1 MLEPT
6 VQCHKKRKSE
16 HTEGL
21 NNMALTLSTEKLP
34 ETCTLL
40 LSLDLTVHETFDP
53 RTHAPLATDV
63 TENTALQIL
72 TGPHTTSTIETEKQ
86 LGKGGMGIVI
96 CGQQTLP
103 DREVAIKKVLKSS
116 NTYQRMLL
124 QEAQITGQLEH
135 PNIVPIHQISQNENG
150 EIQIIMKKVQGK
162 TLLEQLSSIHA
173 TDDNGDNIQLPV
185 SQLQQLLLVC
195 HALEY
200 AHSRHIVHRD
210 IKLEN
215 IMVGDFNEVF
225 LMDWGLGMHTINQI
239 GANPGIVGTP
249 CYLAPEMLSGNPDD
263 VDVRTDVYLM
273 GATIHHLL
281 MGTPRHD
288 KQKVR
293 DTLEQAHASA
303 AYEYPLHIPSVFGDM
318 INKACARSKS
328 KRFQSMTELRGALE
342 DALEHWE
349 AIQLTTK
356 ATKRLRSFLPTLED
370 STDTTHIGREFLRIR
385 TQLESAVDMWN
396 ENIEAKEALIELL
409 EAMIEYHV
417 LRLEVSVADAL
428 YQELESP
435 SETITQSMHKA
446 RTAFNKLA
454 QAHER
459 AQEYDPTQSKSGRRT
474 LIVSLAAT
482 SVLLVSFAGAY
493 SLFVSPEVTTI
504 RLMYTGSLVST
515 SCILGVFLGRK
526 TLLTN
531 KLGAQMARTFTMTS
545 LLATFNHWVG
555 HIYGESP
562 TSIMTVD
569 IFIMAAAFALMKDSI
584 PSAYRIAGMGVI
596 LGVIGL
602 LYPQLVHPL
611 LLTTILFST
620 MWALLDWYKEE

>member
-1 MLEPT
+1 M
-6 VQCHKKRKSE
+6 
-16 HTEGL
+16 
-21 NNMALTLSTEKLP
+21 TLRTEKLP

-53 RTHAPLATDV
+53 RTHAPLNTDI
-63 TENTALQIL
+63 TENTELQII
-72 TGPHTTSTIETEKQ
+72 TGPHTTSTVETEEC

-150 EIQIIMKKVQGK
+150 EIQIIMKKVQGT
-162 TLLEQLSSIHA
+162 TLLEQLSSIHPK
-173 TDDNGDNIQLPV
+173 NGVNNSFDLPV
-185 SQLQQLLLVC
+185 SHLQQLLLVC

-215 IMVGDFNEVF
+215 IMVGKYNEVF
-225 LMDWGLGMHTINQI
+225 LMDWGLGMHLVNQI

-281 MGTPRHD
+281 MGKPRHD
-288 KQKVR
+288 KPKVR
-293 DTLEQAHASA
+293 ETLEQAQASDP
-303 AYEYPLHIPSVFGDM
+303 YEYPDRIPSVFGDM
-318 INKACARSKS
+318 LNKACARSKS
-328 KRFQSMTELRGALE
+328 KRFQSMQELRIALE

-356 ATKRLRSFLPTLED
+356 ATNLLNVFLPTLQD
-370 STDTTHIGREFLRIR
+370 ATDTTSIGREFLRIR
-385 TQLESAVDMWN
+385 TLLESAVEMWN
-396 ENIEAKEALIELL
+396 DNIAAKVSLNTLL

-417 LRLEVSVADAL
+417 RRLEVSVADSL
-428 YQELESP
+428 YQELQSP
-435 SETITQSMHKA
+435 SDHLTESMHKA
-446 RTAFNKLA
+446 RTEYNKLA

-459 AQEYDPTQSKSGRRT
+459 AQEYDPTHSKSGRRT

-482 SVLLVSFAGAY
+482 AVLLISFAGAY
-493 SLFVSPEVTTI
+493 SLFVSPEVTTT

-515 SCILGVFLGRK
+515 SCIVGVFLGRK

-545 LLATFNHWVG
+545 LLATFNHGVG
-555 HIYGESP
+555 HLYKESP

-569 IFIMAAAFALMKDSI
+569 IFIIAAAFALMKESI
-584 PSAYRIAGMGVI
+584 PSAYRIAVMGI
-596 LGVIGL
+596 TFGVTGL
-602 LYPQLVHPL
+602 LYPQFVHPL
-611 LLTTILFST
+611 LLITILFST